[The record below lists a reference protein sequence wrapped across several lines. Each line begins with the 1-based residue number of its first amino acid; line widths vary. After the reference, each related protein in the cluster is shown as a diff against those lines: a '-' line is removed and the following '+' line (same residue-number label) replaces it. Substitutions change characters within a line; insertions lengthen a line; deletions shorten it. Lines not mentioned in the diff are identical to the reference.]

1 MYQDEY
7 FHVTMPTVFAREDA
21 TWIKEQLAT
30 LPAGMRE
37 KIAMA
42 YAQAYQEAFDAEP
55 VSFRQQNA
63 ARQTADCESFAR
75 GIPQRL
81 GDIRRSHPG
90 FDFLNLGWGKGGGV
104 GF

>member
-1 MYQDEY
+1 MYQEQIS
-7 FHVTMPTVFAREDA
+7 HVTMPTVFAREDA

-37 KIAMA
+37 KISVA

-63 ARQTADCESFAR
+63 ARRNANRRLREFCKRYTPAVR
-75 GIPQRL
+75 GYTSPPPR
-81 GDIRRSHPG
+81 
-90 FDFLNLGWGKGGGV
+90 V
-104 GF
+104 

>member
-7 FHVTMPTVFAREDA
+7 TYVTMPTVFTREDGA
-21 TWIKEQLAT
+21 WIREQLAA
-30 LPAGMRE
+30 LPTGLRE

-63 ARQTADCESFAR
+63 ARRNANRRLREFCTRYTPAVR
-75 GIPQRL
+75 GYTSLPPR
-81 GDIRRSHPG
+81 
-90 FDFLNLGWGKGGGV
+90 V
-104 GF
+104 